1 MNRVVG
7 GGGVSPACLRQV
19 AAALAA
25 EDIERAW
32 AEIDRAGVNEPVLV
46 ARALAA
52 RDRLSFLRRLLTRV
66 PVAQRAALHEVIA
79 CVLDG
84 LPPSIAPA
92 KTVPGEVVVAWRS
105 EDEQAFLTAV
115 AATRGGLAS
124 VLIATADAVAS
135 QEYPALFQRELTLI
149 SLQFDHT
156 TGPSTTSAL
165 HLRRDGETR
174 VSRPEWVS
182 GNVDP
187 DDCPVLYAAN
197 FHSATSVF
205 IKARFRTLLRLDQL
219 TKSLEVRASEG
230 GVLGAI
236 DPFVVVFKKGPLLA
250 RDLPART
257 VDPVE
262 RLEPVEVDIEV
273 PLTHLGLYGPSQTDV
288 SWRWEYRVGDG
299 AWYFLARTH
308 HRVYCTPRRPNDPWI
323 LSERGVANPWTAAL
337 DIACQASNL
346 SGSEEMDGLAAG
358 LCELLNPGGLA
369 PNPFRLAYTVDDP
382 GDPHYNGPNGTLDL
396 SAFLERAGGGAGNGE
411 LVNCDDCAGLVV
423 TLANLLGCDLYEQ
436 YISTS
441 AMHLVIPIG
450 EGQWWAHP
458 LGFQPSFGAAG
469 DGILNYH
476 RVAWRGNNA
485 NDAVVFDITWLL
497 NAFGNPD
504 DPEQPHPEIR
514 SPWYP
519 YGERFKVA
527 GALDYIGRL
536 HPASGWQ
543 LGAKTRRGIS

>member
-25 EDIERAW
+25 EDIESAW
-32 AEIDRAGVNEPVLV
+32 AEIDRAGVKEPVLV

-52 RDRLSFLRRLLTRV
+52 RDRLSFLPRLLSRL

-84 LPPSIAPA
+84 LPPPIAPA
-92 KTVPGEVVVAWRS
+92 KTVRGEVVVAWRS

-115 AATRGGLAS
+115 AATRGSLAS
-124 VLIATADAVAS
+124 VLIATADAVAL
-135 QEYPALFQRELTLI
+135 QEYPALFERELTLI

-165 HLRRDGETR
+165 HLRRDGDTP
-174 VSRPEWVS
+174 VSRPEWVP

-187 DDCPVLYAAN
+187 DECPVLYAAN

-205 IKARFRTLLRLDQL
+205 MKARFETLLKLDQT

-230 GVLGAI
+230 GMLGAI
-236 DPFVVVFKKGPLLA
+236 DPFVVLFKQGAPLPT
-250 RDLPART
+250 RDVV
-257 VDPVE
+257 VDRE
-262 RLEPVEVDIEV
+262 IEV

-288 SWRWEYRVGDG
+288 SWRWEYRAGDG

-323 LSERGVANPWTAAL
+323 LSERDVANPWTAAL
-337 DIACQASNL
+337 DIACQGSNPT
-346 SGSEEMDGLAAG
+346 EEMDGLAAG

-369 PNPFRLAYTVDDP
+369 PNPFRLAYTIHDAADQ
-382 GDPHYNGPNGTLDL
+382 HYNRPNDTLDL
-396 SAFLERAGGGAGNGE
+396 SAFLERAAGGAGNGE

-436 YISTS
+436 EIITDG
-441 AMHLVIPIG
+441 MHPVIPIG
-450 EGQWWAHP
+450 EGQWWAETA
-458 LGFQPSFGAAG
+458 GFQPSFGVVEIG
-469 DGILNYH
+469 GLGYH

-497 NAFGNPD
+497 NAFGDPD

-519 YGERFKVA
+519 SGERFEVA

-536 HPASGWQ
+536 HPGSGWQ
-543 LGAKTRRGIS
+543 LREKRRRGIS

>member
-1 MNRVVG
+1 MSAQTNRMAG
-7 GGGVSPACLRQV
+7 GEGVSPACLRQV
-19 AAALAA
+19 AAALAVKN
-25 EDIERAW
+25 IERAW
-32 AEIDRAGVNEPVLV
+32 AAMDRAGANEPVLV

-79 CVLDG
+79 CILDG
-84 LPPSIAPA
+84 RPPSVAPA
-92 KTVPGEVVVAWRS
+92 KTVPGEVIVAWRS
-105 EDEQAFLTAV
+105 EDEQAFL
-115 AATRGGLAS
+115 AAIASTGGRLAS
-124 VLIATADAVAS
+124 GLIAAADAAAV
-135 QEYPALFQRELTLI
+135 QDYPALFLHEVKLI

-156 TGPSTTSAL
+156 TGPSATSAL
-165 HLRRDGETR
+165 HLRRDAKTP
-174 VSRPEWVS
+174 VSRPEWVR
-182 GNVDP
+182 GKVDP
-187 DDCPVLYAAN
+187 DECPVLYAAD
-197 FHSATSVF
+197 FHRTTSVF
-205 IKARFRTLLRLDQL
+205 IKAKFSTFLALPAGPF
-219 TKSLEVRASEG
+219 EVRASEG

-236 DPFVVVFKKGPLLA
+236 EPFS
-250 RDLPART
+250 
-257 VDPVE
+257 VDFAND
-262 RLEPVEVDIEV
+262 REVSIEA
-273 PLTHLGLYGPSQTDV
+273 PLTHLGLDGPSRTDV
-288 SWRWEYRVGDG
+288 SWRWEYRVGKG
-299 AWYFLARTH
+299 AWQFLARTH
-308 HRVYCTPRRPNDPWI
+308 HRVYCMPRRPNDPWI
-323 LSERGVANPWTAAL
+323 LSERTVANPWTAAL

-346 SGSEEMDGLAAG
+346 SGNEEEMDGLAAG

-369 PNPFRLAYTVDDP
+369 PNPFRIAYTVDDP
-382 GDPHYNGPNGTLDL
+382 GDQHYNGPNGTLDL

-411 LVNCDDCAGLVV
+411 LVNCEDCAGLVV

-441 AMHLVIPIG
+441 AMHPAIPIG
-450 EGQWWAHP
+450 EGRWWVSL

-469 DGILNYH
+469 DGILTYH
-476 RVAWRGNNA
+476 QVAWRGNNA

-536 HPASGWQ
+536 HPAFGWQ

>member
-1 MNRVVG
+1 MP
-7 GGGVSPACLRQV
+7 STV

-25 EDIERAW
+25 KDIERAW
-32 AEIDRAGVNEPVLV
+32 AAIDRAGANEPVLV

-52 RDRLSFLRRLLTRV
+52 RDRLSFLRRLLTCV

-79 CVLDG
+79 CVLEG
-84 LPPSIAPA
+84 RPPSIAPA

-105 EDEQAFLTAV
+105 EEEQAFLTAV
-115 AATRGGLAS
+115 ATTRGSLAS
-124 VLIATADAVAS
+124 VLIAAADAAAS

-156 TGPSTTSAL
+156 TGPSATSAL
-165 HLRRDGETR
+165 HLRRDGKTP
-174 VSRPEWVS
+174 VSRPEWVR
-182 GNVDP
+182 GKMDP
-187 DDCPVLYAAN
+187 DECPVLYAAD

-205 IKARFRTLLRLDQL
+205 IKAKISTILKRP
-219 TKSLEVRASEG
+219 TKSVEVRASEG

-236 DPFVVVFKKGPLLA
+236 DPFVVDFAKG
-250 RDLPART
+250 
-257 VDPVE
+257 
-262 RLEPVEVDIEV
+262 LEVSIEV

-288 SWRWEYRVGDG
+288 SWRWEYRVGKG
-299 AWYFLARTH
+299 AWHFLARTH

-323 LSERGVANPWTAAL
+323 LSERDVANPWTAAL

-358 LCELLNPGGLA
+358 LCELLNPGGLV

-423 TLANLLGCDLYEQ
+423 ALANLLGCDLYEQ

-450 EGQWWAHP
+450 EGQWWASF
-458 LGFQPSFGAAG
+458 LGFQPSFGATG
-469 DGILNYH
+469 DGILTYH

-485 NDAVVFDITWLL
+485 NDAIVFDITWLL

-536 HPASGWQ
+536 HPAFGWQ